1 MKNLKYLFTA
11 LLLLCATIASAEE
24 ATING
29 IKYELITKAKTA
41 KVIAGSSKYTGDV
54 IIPASV
60 DYNGATYSVT
70 TIGEKA
76 FYNCSSLTS
85 ITIPNSI
92 TSIGNCAFAKCSRLT
107 SITIPNSV
115 TSIGREAFY
124 NCSSLESIT
133 IPNSVTSIRGY
144 TFYKCSGLTSIT
156 IPNSVTSIGNYTFAN
171 CSRLTSITIPNSV
184 TSIGASAFRQC
195 NSLTSVTI
203 PNSVTTIGNTA
214 FSGCSSLASVTI
226 PNSVTSIEYS
236 AFEYCS
242 SLESITIPNSVTTIG
257 NYAFEY
263 CSSLTS
269 VTIPNSVT
277 TIGNTAFSGC
287 SSLASVTIGS
297 GVKSVESEAFA
308 DCSELTDVYCLAT
321 TVPSTSSNAFNNSY
335 PEYMTLHV
343 PTEAINNYKTTA
355 PWSSFGTIKT
365 IEEAETPVCAAPQ
378 ISYSNGKLSIDCET
392 EGAEFITDVT
402 CSDIRR
408 FYDSDI
414 NFSATYN
421 ISVYATAA
429 GYENSATVNATLCW
443 IENGD
448 SENGATGIIN
458 IPATAA
464 LITSNNGTITVNCSL
479 NGETVAVYTTGGV
492 LVGTTTIEN
501 GSATIATGLSK
512 GTIAIIKIG
521 EKSVKVII

>member
-1 MKNLKYLFTA
+1 MKSLKHLFTA
-11 LLLLCATIASAEE
+11 LLLLCSTVATAEK
-24 ATING
+24 ISVNG
-29 IKYELITKAKTA
+29 ITYNLVTKAKTA
-41 KVIAGSSKYTGDV
+41 EVIAGSSKYTRDV

-60 DYNGATYSVT
+60 DYNGTTYSVT
-70 TIGEKA
+70 TIGEEA
-76 FYNCSSLTS
+76 FYDYSSLTS
-85 ITIPNSI
+85 VNIPN
-92 TSIGNCAFAKCSRLT
+92 C
-107 SITIPNSV
+107 V
-115 TSIGREAFY
+115 TSIGEMAFY
-124 NCSSLESIT
+124 GCSSLASI
-133 IPNSVTSIRGY
+133 
-144 TFYKCSGLTSIT
+144 
-156 IPNSVTSIGNYTFAN
+156 A
-171 CSRLTSITIPNSV
+171 
-184 TSIGASAFRQC
+184 
-195 NSLTSVTI
+195 I
-203 PNSVTTIGNTA
+203 PNSVTTIGQEA
-214 FSGCSSLASVTI
+214 FYGCSNLTSV
-226 PNSVTSIEYS
+226 N
-236 AFEYCS
+236 
-242 SLESITIPNSVTTIG
+242 IPNSVTTIRYG
-257 NYAFEY
+257 AF
-263 CSSLTS
+263 
-269 VTIPNSVT
+269 
-277 TIGNTAFSGC
+277 GGC

-297 GVKSVESEAFA
+297 GVKSVYSETFA
-308 DCSELTDVYCLAT
+308 NCSELTDVYCLAT
-321 TVPSTSSNAFNNSY
+321 TVPSTASNAFNNSY

-343 PTEAINNYKTTA
+343 PADAINSYKTTA
-355 PWSSFGTIKT
+355 PWSSFATIKT
-365 IEEAETPVCAAPQ
+365 IEEAETTVCAAPQ

-464 LITSNNGTITVNCSL
+464 LITSNNGTIIVNCSL
-479 NGETVAVYTTGGV
+479 NGEAVAVYTTGGM

-512 GTIAIIKIG
+512 GIIAIIKIG